1 MRILMLSP
9 ADVKRWR
16 ELIYAEKQ
24 RASSAHSSSEEEED
38 AVNEQKGVECQM
50 LKRIIDELKQA
61 LIKKL
66 EKVPQ
71 ELRWIWKEQIMI
83 VNVVLSSFK

>member
-9 ADVKRWR
+9 ADLKRWR
-16 ELIYAEKQ
+16 EVIYAEKQ
-24 RASSAHSSSEEEED
+24 RAMSTDSSSEEED
-38 AVNEQKGVECQM
+38 AVNEREGVECQM

-61 LIKKL
+61 LVKKL

-71 ELRWIWKEQIMI
+71 ELKWIWKEQVMI